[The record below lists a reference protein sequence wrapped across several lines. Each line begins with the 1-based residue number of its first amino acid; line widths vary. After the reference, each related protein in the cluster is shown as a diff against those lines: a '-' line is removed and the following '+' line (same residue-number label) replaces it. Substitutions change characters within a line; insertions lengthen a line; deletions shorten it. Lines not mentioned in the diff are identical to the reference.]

1 MSRNIFQL
9 RVIFSSFHTVSQRKT
24 ELKYIY
30 VVRMGTY
37 CEFLNPFR
45 DENDKKF
52 PFEYEMGVVSPN
64 ITRLGNLSKNCVE
77 QHSEEIYEF
86 FYP

>member
-1 MSRNIFQL
+1 MSDIFKFPHCVTKKDGIKVHLCSTYGNLL
-9 RVIFSSFHTVSQRKT
+9 RISKS
-24 ELKYIY
+24 
-30 VVRMGTY
+30 
-37 CEFLNPFR
+37 FR

-77 QHSEEIYEF
+77 
-86 FYP
+86 